1 MAFFFLFIGLYVSF
15 CPSMVLAREA
25 VHERIDGTTAIIE
38 ANRLLEEEL
47 KVAVRPHIYMVLDPV
62 AKVILIKSRGIELHR
77 LPITEWRQVGK
88 GSLTGVFRLRT
99 RPSVNRPKA
108 APPDNR
114 NATVT
119 AIELQHMPD
128 RYDLVFDPGL
138 IVSIGQSAR
147 ERPWTWIKDTVEEW
161 WSRLAS
167 VLGMTVHA
175 NGASAVRIHLTL
187 GQEIAQSLAWTM
199 TDGMP
204 LIIGRTALPSY

>member
-1 MAFFFLFIGLYVSF
+1 MAFFFLFIGLYAF
-15 CPSMVLAREA
+15 FFPSVVLARET

-47 KVAVRPHIYMVLDPV
+47 KVAARPQIYMVLDSV

-77 LPITEWRQVGK
+77 LPIAAWRQAGK
-88 GSLTGVFRLRT
+88 GSLTAVFRLRA

-108 APPDNR
+108 TPPDST
-114 NATVT
+114 NASVT

-138 IVSIGQSAR
+138 IISIGQSAR
-147 ERPWTWIKDTVEEW
+147 ERPWAWVKDMVEEL
-161 WSRLAS
+161 WSRLS
-167 VLGMTVHA
+167 NVLGMTVHA
-175 NGASAVRIHLTL
+175 NGATTVRIHLTL
-187 GQEIAQSLAWTM
+187 EQEIAQSLAWTM

-204 LIIGRTALPSY
+204 LIIGRTALPPN

>member
-1 MAFFFLFIGLYVSF
+1 MAFFFLFIGLYASF
-15 CPSMVLAREA
+15 FPSVALARET
-25 VHERIDGTTAIIE
+25 VHERIDGPTAILE

-47 KVAVRPHIYMVLDPV
+47 KVAARPQIYMVLDPV

-77 LPITEWRQVGK
+77 LPIAAWRQVGK
-88 GSLTGVFRLRT
+88 GSLTGVFRLRA
-99 RPSVNRPKA
+99 RPALNRPKA
-108 APPDNR
+108 APPDNT

-138 IVSIGQSAR
+138 IISIGQSPR
-147 ERPWTWIKDTVEEW
+147 ERPWAWVKDTVEEW
-161 WSRLAS
+161 WSRLAN

-175 NGASAVRIHLTL
+175 NGATAVRIHLTL

-204 LIIGRTALPSY
+204 LIIGRTALPS